1 VRRVLELHALLEA
14 LVLVFEHRVA
24 AADLLL
30 RHRRVVLARTRSLL
44 LGQVRAALRLRGEC
58 AALLRLRRLRK
69 LGIVRAW
76 TRRVVGHRQLRTLD
90 LGAKATRTCLLRLV
104 ERLGRLRR
112 KRRVVVRVVRARIAH
127 LLERHVVL
135 AVGLRLERGRAGE
148 AIHVR
153 RAKLRVVAARA
164 GRVDTS
170 RREVV
175 VLLLR
180 GVEGSAE
187 LARRLAHVGLDGH
200 LLLRVRARAD
210 VRRVLELHALLEAL
224 VLVLEHGVAAVD
236 LLLRHRWVVLARAR
250 RLLLG
255 QVRAALGL
263 RGERAALLR
272 LRRLR
277 KLGIVRAGARR
288 VVGH

>member
-135 AVGLRLERGRAGE
+135 AVRLGLER
-148 AIHVR
+148 R
-153 RAKLRVVAARA
+153 RASERVDIRRAELRVIAAGPR
-164 GRVDTS
+164 RVDAS
-170 RREVV
+170 RGEIVI
-175 VLLLR
+175 LLLR
-180 GVEGSAE
+180 GVEGSTK
-187 LARRLAHVGLDGH
+187 LARRLAHVRLDGH
-200 LLLRVRARAD
+200 LALRV
-210 VRRVLELHALLEAL
+210 
-224 VLVLEHGVAAVD
+224 
-236 LLLRHRWVVLARAR
+236 
-250 RLLLG
+250 
-255 QVRAALGL
+255 
-263 RGERAALLR
+263 
-272 LRRLR
+272 
-277 KLGIVRAGARR
+277 
-288 VVGH
+288 